1 MQLLALAWLI
11 MYVLV
16 QSTVDD
22 CFQSLFLSQ
31 ELVWMLVNDVDTE
44 AGKES
49 LTVRSVWLEGQDIV
63 VDC

>member
-1 MQLLALAWLI
+1 M
-11 MYVLV
+11 LV
-16 QSTVDD
+16 QSAVND